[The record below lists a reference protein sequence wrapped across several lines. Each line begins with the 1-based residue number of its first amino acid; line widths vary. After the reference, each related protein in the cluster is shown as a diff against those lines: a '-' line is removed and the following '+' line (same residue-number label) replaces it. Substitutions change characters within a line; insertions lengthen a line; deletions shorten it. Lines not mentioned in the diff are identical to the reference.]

1 MNCPFCNLLTVSK
14 KIGLIYLRQCINHEM
29 AVYFYPAVNCTIFE
43 TKKYSISI
51 YDNSTHLY
59 IYDLPSMIDFKF
71 KINVTPDTFNSTVSK
86 LLKLKAYY

>member
-1 MNCPFCNLLTVSK
+1 MNCPFCNLLTLSK
-14 KIGLIYLRQCINHEM
+14 RAGLLSLKECINHEIG
-29 AVYFYPAVNCTIFE
+29 VYFYTAINCTILE

-59 IYDLPSMIDFKF
+59 IYDLPSMIIFKF
-71 KINVTPDTFNSTVSK
+71 KINVTPASFEATVSK